1 MRKLKIP
8 VEEFCIDRNG
18 LPDPFYVRVCD
29 GQIVEVEVWVELIQD
44 YVDVLHRL
52 DEDDVATIW
61 NEVKQERED
70 DDDSYEADRWRD
82 E

>member
-1 MRKLKIP
+1 MPKLKLP
-8 VEEFCIDRNG
+8 VEEFQIERKG
-18 LPDPFYVRVCD
+18 LLEGFYVEVCD
-29 GQIVEVEVWVELIQD
+29 EQIVSVKVWVELIQD

-61 NEVKQERED
+61 NEVRQERED
-70 DDDSYEADRWRD
+70 DTDSYEADRWR